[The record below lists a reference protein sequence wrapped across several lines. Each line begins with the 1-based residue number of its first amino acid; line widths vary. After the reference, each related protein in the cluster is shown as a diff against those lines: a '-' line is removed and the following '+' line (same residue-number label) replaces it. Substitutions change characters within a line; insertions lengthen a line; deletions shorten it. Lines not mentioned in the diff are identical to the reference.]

1 MPSVAGAR
9 LGVVVLLLG
18 AAYFAAAPWLG
29 CAVVLPFWHVDP
41 FTLRLCT
48 FGDNT
53 GFMRSGYGLP
63 GFTGPY
69 WGNLIVG
76 ILYVVAAIF
85 VARRR
90 RPL

>member
-1 MPSVAGAR
+1 MSRVAGAR
-9 LGVVVLLLG
+9 LGVVILLLV
-18 AAYFAAAPWLG
+18 AAYFAAGPWLG
-29 CAVVLPFWHVDP
+29 CAVVLPFWHVDA
-41 FTLRLCT
+41 FTLRACT
-48 FGDNT
+48 FGDV
-53 GFMRSGYGLP
+53 GLRSGGYGVP

-69 WGNLIVG
+69 WGNLVVG